1 VKVTAALL
9 EERGSTAPF
18 AESRPLSVVELE
30 LDPPAPGEVLVR
42 ISAAGLCH
50 SDLSRVDGNRAGV
63 VPVALGHEACGRVV
77 AVGEDVDAIAVGDKV
92 TTLFHSRCGECD
104 ACTSSSWSLCPA
116 GLTAAGEGTLLAGGR
131 RLHLDGRDINHHAG
145 VSAFADH
152 VVVDQHS
159 VVVIP
164 DEIPDDVGAL
174 LGCAI
179 LTGGGAVRNAGRVR
193 AGDEVAVVG
202 LGGVGLAAAM
212 VAAGRGARVTAV
224 DPSPQAQRM
233 ALDVGA
239 VAACTP
245 AEAAASDIRYDVVV
259 EAAGRADALETA
271 IAITG
276 VGGRTVTVGLPHPAT
291 TISVT
296 PASLVLEARSLIGSY
311 FGSGDPRED
320 IAEYSAMYL
329 RGDLPVERLISQHI
343 ALDDINAALDAL
355 TAGGA
360 ARQVIVFDRSN
371 LQGENR

>member
-1 VKVTAALL
+1 VA
-9 EERGSTAPF
+9 
-18 AESRPLSVVELE
+18 ELE

-77 AVGEDVDAIAVGDKV
+77 AVGGEVDGIAVGDKV
-92 TTLFHSRCGECD
+92 TTLFHSRCGTCD
-104 ACTSSSWSLCPA
+104 ACTSSTWSLCPA

-131 RLHLDGRDINHHAG
+131 RLHLGARDINHHAG
-145 VSAFADH
+145 VSGFADH

-159 VVVIP
+159 LVVIP
-164 DEIPDDVGAL
+164 EEIPDDVGAL

-212 VAAGRGARVTAV
+212 VAAGRGARVTGV
-224 DPSPQAQRM
+224 DPSAQAQRM

-239 VAACTP
+239 VSACTP
-245 AEAAASDIRYDVVV
+245 AEAAASDVRYDVVV

-271 IAITG
+271 LAITG
-276 VGGRTVTVGLPHPAT
+276 IGGRTVTVGLPHPST
-291 TISVT
+291 TISVS
-296 PASLVLEARSLIGSY
+296 PAALVLEARSLIGSY
-311 FGSGDPRED
+311 FGSGNPRED
-320 IAEYSAMYL
+320 IAEYAAMYL

-343 ALDDINAALDAL
+343 ALGDINAALDAL

-360 ARQVIVFDRSN
+360 ARQVIVFDHPD